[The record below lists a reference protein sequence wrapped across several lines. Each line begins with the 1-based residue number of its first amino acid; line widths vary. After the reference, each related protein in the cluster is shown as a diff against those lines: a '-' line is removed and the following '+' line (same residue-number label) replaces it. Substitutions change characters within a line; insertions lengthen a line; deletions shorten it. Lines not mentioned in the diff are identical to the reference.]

1 MYKIRSNDDSFWWN
15 LRDCPKCYETKLTQ
29 VLSENKLKRSF
40 WPFFP
45 ARLNACIYMFIQEY
59 SITCITSDYLKLEF
73 LDLSSLESSSWSPSK
88 KSIES
93 LWRPYHL
100 SEPSSRLSAIRFSK
114 DTEVFCGFGSLS
126 ILNIVLQP
134 SNRES
139 DWLDIWELDKVSR
152 IETFCVSH
160 SQLWHKTRSLVSLSL
175 SACWLCPSYIPET
188 QQDRGYY

>member
-1 MYKIRSNDDSFWWN
+1 MLWNKINPSLIW
-15 LRDCPKCYETKLTQ
+15 KQIKQ
-29 VLSENKLKRSF
+29 RSF

-59 SITCITSDYLKLEF
+59 SITCITSHYLKLEF

-114 DTEVFCGFGSLS
+114 KTEFFCGFGSLS

-134 SNRES
+134 RNRES

-160 SQLWHKTRSLVSLSL
+160 SQLCT
-175 SACWLCPSYIPET
+175 
-188 QQDRGYY
+188 